1 MSDEFAPFASAEV
14 MFEPFTGFLGSG
26 SDTIPEPVSGFTVGA
41 AAGRDG
47 GGRLVERY
55 WIGATDSGDQA
66 VEPQMVAETY
76 GFKQFSLLC
85 AAIFDRCGRLA
96 ETKVG
101 FGFTAHR
108 NRLSRLIDPSLP
120 SLPVEDALCTVTG
133 YGAGGVLVRFS
144 TGDGNPEAVTVLRGC
159 LAPSAV
165 HALAGGFRDLADWR
179 TGLRVAAPE
188 AGVVRR
194 EARQP
199 GWFASRRGVQPP
211 GEAGAAAA
219 PVSSWP

>member
-1 MSDEFAPFASAEV
+1 

-26 SDTIPEPVSGFTVGA
+26 SDTIPKQVSGFTVGA

-120 SLPVEDALCTVTG
+120 SCTGRGRAVHCHRLRGGRRAGQVFSRRRQSRGCHGPARMPGPVSGARAGGRLPGPRGLADRAQG
-133 YGAGGVLVRFS
+133 GGAGGRGGAQGSAPAGMVRQQARCPATRRS
-144 TGDGNPEAVTVLRGC
+144 GC
-159 LAPSAV
+159 RCRPGVFLAI
-165 HALAGGFRDLADWR
+165 
-179 TGLRVAAPE
+179 AASMTFP
-188 AGVVRR
+188 
-194 EARQP
+194 
-199 GWFASRRGVQPP
+199 
-211 GEAGAAAA
+211 
-219 PVSSWP
+219 